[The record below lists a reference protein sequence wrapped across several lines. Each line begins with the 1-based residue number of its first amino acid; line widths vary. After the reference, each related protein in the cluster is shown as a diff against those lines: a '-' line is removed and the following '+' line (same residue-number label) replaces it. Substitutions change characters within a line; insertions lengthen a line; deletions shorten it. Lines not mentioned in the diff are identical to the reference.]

1 MKFKRTDKLVLSVLE
16 TVPATRNSDSLLYLE
31 VIERIGRGNS
41 RKPIDEILLGLEE
54 LGLPC
59 FETVRR
65 TRQKIQ
71 ETREDLRAVPKVQDY
86 RSERETE
93 FRKHFGANCHDD

>member
-1 MKFKRTDKLVLSVLE
+1 MKFKKTNKIVMEILE
-16 TVPATRNSDSLLYLE
+16 KNPATRNSDALLYLE
-31 VIERIGRGNS
+31 VIEKIGRGNS
-41 RKPIDEILLGLEE
+41 QKPIWEILLGLEK

-71 ETREDLRAVPKVQDY
+71 RTRNDLRASDKVQDY
-86 RSERETE
+86 RSAREEQFRKE
-93 FRKHFGANCHDD
+93 FRCG